1 MDQPGPSAE
10 RRDPPPLPDFGELLE
25 SSPTFA
31 ANPALR
37 DNARIWIAGGP
48 AVRDRVAQRTLRL
61 TEPSFGPS
69 TIAAVGKTAAG
80 FARGAAGSISKPR
93 HERDPNHH
101 LRELVQAGGPT
112 FVKLGQFIAT
122 AQGLLPDAWVD
133 AFAWCRDSAKPLAPG
148 VAEERIERRIGAP
161 LSAAFAEFNPE
172 PLGAASIGQAH
183 AARLHDGTEVVVK
196 VRRPGVPRQFVRDLR
211 ALAATAAAAEKASKA
226 ARTANLTGFVE
237 LFGQLAME
245 ECQFSFEATNQVE
258 TALAAEAAGHSLE
271 NVVLPQPI
279 PHLTFDD
286 VFTMT
291 RVPGVPYNLAI
302 KQFPDAIDGERLLR
316 LAITM
321 VIEHMVVYGRFHGD
335 LHAGNVLIAP
345 DGVLSL
351 IDFGI
356 MGRIDAVQRVAV
368 VQLLFG
374 FGRNDTAM
382 QIRALQRFGALPKE
396 GNTAT
401 YVELLEAELSA
412 AAPDLLSREADLTV
426 DSLGPALAAVIRVL
440 VHQGFRLPKELV
452 LIFKNLLYLNGFAS
466 SVAPGANLFGEI
478 EPVLGYFIQRYPTEL
493 SEILALVEE

>member
-1 MDQPGPSAE
+1 
-10 RRDPPPLPDFGELLE
+10 
-25 SSPTFA
+25 
-31 ANPALR
+31 
-37 DNARIWIAGGP
+37 
-48 AVRDRVAQRTLRL
+48 
-61 TEPSFGPS
+61 
-69 TIAAVGKTAAG
+69 
-80 FARGAAGSISKPR
+80 
-93 HERDPNHH
+93 
-101 LRELVQAGGPT
+101 
-112 FVKLGQFIAT
+112 
-122 AQGLLPDAWVD
+122 
-133 AFAWCRDSAKPLAPG
+133 
-148 VAEERIERRIGAP
+148 
-161 LSAAFAEFNPE
+161 
-172 PLGAASIGQAH
+172 
-183 AARLHDGTEVVVK
+183 
-196 VRRPGVPRQFVRDLR
+196 
-211 ALAATAAAAEKASKA
+211 
-226 ARTANLTGFVE
+226 
-237 LFGQLAME
+237 ME

>member
-183 AARLHDGTEVVVK
+183 AARLHD
-196 VRRPGVPRQFVRDLR
+196 
-211 ALAATAAAAEKASKA
+211 
-226 ARTANLTGFVE
+226 
-237 LFGQLAME
+237 
-245 ECQFSFEATNQVE
+245 
-258 TALAAEAAGHSLE
+258 
-271 NVVLPQPI
+271 
-279 PHLTFDD
+279 
-286 VFTMT
+286 
-291 RVPGVPYNLAI
+291 
-302 KQFPDAIDGERLLR
+302 
-316 LAITM
+316 
-321 VIEHMVVYGRFHGD
+321 
-335 LHAGNVLIAP
+335 
-345 DGVLSL
+345 
-351 IDFGI
+351 
-356 MGRIDAVQRVAV
+356 
-368 VQLLFG
+368 
-374 FGRNDTAM
+374 
-382 QIRALQRFGALPKE
+382 
-396 GNTAT
+396 
-401 YVELLEAELSA
+401 
-412 AAPDLLSREADLTV
+412 
-426 DSLGPALAAVIRVL
+426 
-440 VHQGFRLPKELV
+440 
-452 LIFKNLLYLNGFAS
+452 
-466 SVAPGANLFGEI
+466 
-478 EPVLGYFIQRYPTEL
+478 LGYG
-493 SEILALVEE
+493 